1 MFKTKSDTCVY
12 IVEGLQDG
20 TFKHCVHLTLDVTG
34 QFRSRPW
41 EPYCAKHNFVRSDR
55 NQFHYCCPDTC
66 CSFEDR
72 RAAERGQKRAKLWQF
87 LGSAWR
93 WVCRRVWRWPDWFK
107 SLPTIQKSAV
117 LAMFLVVVFYFWP
130 RLAESFIKLYNELRG
145 K

>member
-41 EPYCAKHNFVRSDR
+41 EPYCAKRNFVRSDR

-72 RAAERGQKRAKLWQF
+72 RAAERAQKRAKLRKF

-93 WVCRRVWRWPDWFK
+93 WVCRAVWRWLDWFK
-107 SLPTIQKSAV
+107 NLPAIQASIVLTI
-117 LAMFLVVVFYFWP
+117 LLVP
-130 RLAESFIKLYNELRG
+130 ILYRSPGWVKRIIELYSEVRG